1 MATIRRITDLQLG
14 SIFSTKVLTI
24 SSNETLYQIS
34 SGARAVEIGNM
45 GTGAVLFYGQSALIQ
60 NSGGMIINSGGGAK
74 FWDTVTDNFQMALRH
89 GSGVLTIPVIVH
101 EYAGN

>member
-1 MATIRRITDLQLG
+1 MAIIRKITDLQLG
-14 SIFSTKVLTI
+14 SILSSKVLTI
-24 SSNETLYQIS
+24 SSNETIYQIS

-45 GTGAVLFYGQSALIQ
+45 GTAAILFYGQSGLVA
-60 NSGGMIINSGGGAK
+60 NSAGMFINTGGGSK

-89 GSGVLTIPVIVH
+89 GSGVLTMPIVIH